1 MLPPPCCIKHLQR
14 PQHQSLAVPQVMHTW
29 PLSAS
34 IKQHIVGI
42 HQYTAVTYT
51 ALCLLWFSGSMCG
64 HVGVQ
69 THLPPEPPA
78 LLTIPVHTLEGS
90 LSTIPVQTLAGLQS
104 TCLRVLFVLQAAACQ
119 LAAWPQALL
128 YTAVPT
134 QQQQQHCC
142 GQSHW
147 QHAAAE
153 PSSLHVIRMIHLF

>member
-1 MLPPPCCIKHLQR
+1 MSVVAQHAAVLPPPCCIKHLQR

-78 LLTIPVHTLEGS
+78 LLTIPVQTLEGS
-90 LSTIPVQTLAGLQS
+90 SWLAKHLLACSVCAAGCSLPAG
-104 TCLRVLFVLQAAACQ
+104 CLAASIAIHCCPNTAAATALLWTEP
-119 LAAWPQALL
+119 LAAR
-128 YTAVPT
+128 
-134 QQQQQHCC
+134 
-142 GQSHW
+142 S
-147 QHAAAE
+147 
-153 PSSLHVIRMIHLF
+153 R